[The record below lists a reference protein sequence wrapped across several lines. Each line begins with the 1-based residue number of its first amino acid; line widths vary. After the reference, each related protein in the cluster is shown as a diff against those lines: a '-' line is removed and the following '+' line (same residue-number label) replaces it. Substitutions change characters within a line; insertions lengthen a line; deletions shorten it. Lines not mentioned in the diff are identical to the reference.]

1 VASAAPLS
9 LGGGK
14 LCLRGKR
21 LFTELAS
28 VGSRQGGQGARGYMG
43 ERPPGRLVPRPT
55 GCGYPH
61 VRLVMHVRNYARH
74 ATARPNMAASRRV
87 VRLTSSST
95 SAPSRGERGRGGGH
109 AAPGLRR
116 HIPSKECVIPTPL
129 YLSKRRGLP
138 QCTTRRYAEFIP
150 FLGLRHQDPTL
161 VLYRSTLTSR
171 QLDETLHAG
180 HPAPSSVAW

>member
-43 ERPPGRLVPRPT
+43 ERAPGRLVPRPT

-61 VRLVMHVRNYARH
+61 VRLVMHVHNCARH
-74 ATARPNMAASRRV
+74 ATARPNTAASRQAVRSTNCSNSIPIPPTSVYSAQSMFLGRPISGVPKPLRDDVCWAYGLPLAAPRIGGGSRV
-87 VRLTSSST
+87 RN
-95 SAPSRGERGRGGGH
+95 SAPCSWQGFSRALSHSGLM
-109 AAPGLRR
+109 PGAR
-116 HIPSKECVIPTPL
+116 
-129 YLSKRRGLP
+129 
-138 QCTTRRYAEFIP
+138 A
-150 FLGLRHQDPTL
+150 DPWVGPRL
-161 VLYRSTLTSR
+161 
-171 QLDETLHAG
+171 
-180 HPAPSSVAW
+180 